1 MTTLNLQGSAR
12 VKCDGEEITID
23 GSEFSLEEAD
33 NRHIGEGDY
42 QYETLHI
49 YFDPEERFKI
59 LIQSTLFEGKVTT
72 YAAQV
77 HEGSAVILEDELEAV
92 EG

>member
-1 MTTLNLQGSAR
+1 MATLNLQGYAR
-12 VKCDGEEITID
+12 VKCKGEEISID
-23 GSEFSLEEAD
+23 GSQFSLEEAE
-33 NRHIGEGDY
+33 NRHIGDGDY

-59 LIQSTLFEGKVTT
+59 LIESTLFDGKVTT

-77 HEGSAVILEDELEAV
+77 REGAAVIVEDELVAV
-92 EG
+92 EA